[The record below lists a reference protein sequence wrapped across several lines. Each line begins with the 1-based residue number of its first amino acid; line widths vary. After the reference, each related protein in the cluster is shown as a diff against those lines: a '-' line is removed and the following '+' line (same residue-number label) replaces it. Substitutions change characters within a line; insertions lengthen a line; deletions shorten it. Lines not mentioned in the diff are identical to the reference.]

1 MSLHVIVIG
10 AGTGGMCLAHGLRR
24 DGIAVS
30 VYERDRTRQEGAQG
44 FWIGIDADGSRA
56 LHACL
61 PQRLYDTFVA
71 TCALPIRHFN
81 MLTERMTEVMSLDVP
96 PGSDPVSSEKSVNR
110 STLRQVLLTGMEE
123 SVHFGKTFTRY
134 EQDDDGTV
142 TAFFNDGSSVTGD
155 LLVGA
160 DGTSSAVRRQ
170 YLPHAR
176 LDDTGLWGV
185 TGKMPL
191 TEETRAMLTPK
202 VMAGVTVI
210 QGPGGNGM
218 VLHVVDFPWNQD
230 GTAKA
235 RIGPGVAELLSG
247 WDGLRYDSSRDYIMF
262 GFAAAAATLPPDM
275 LMMDGTALL
284 RLVRDR
290 TRRWHPSLRRMLE
303 LSDPR
308 TCFPLNIRT
317 SVLVDPWKPTN
328 VTLIGDSIHTMT
340 PGRGVGANTALRD
353 AALLSRRLAEIGS
366 DRASITE
373 AVGSY
378 EAEMTD
384 YAFHAVERS
393 RKRMNAGDPIYKP
406 VVGRLALAGQRTGM
420 RVINHLP
427 AVKRKMSAAEQ
438 EFRGSTRQIAGG

>member
-1 MSLHVIVIG
+1 MSLNVIVIG
-10 AGTGGMCLAHGLRR
+10 AGAGGMCLAHGLRR
-24 DGIAVS
+24 DGITVS
-30 VYERDRTRQEGAQG
+30 VYERDGGRQEGPQG

-71 TCALPIRHFN
+71 TCALPIRYFN
-81 MLTERMTEVMSLDVP
+81 MLTEQMAEVMSLDVP
-96 PGSDPVSSEKSVNR
+96 PGDDPVSSEKSVNR
-110 STLRQVLLTGMEE
+110 STLRQVLLTGMED
-123 SVHFGKTFTRY
+123 VVYFGKSFTRC
-134 EQDDDGTV
+134 ERGDDGTV
-142 TAFFNDGSSVTGD
+142 TACFADGSSVTGD

-160 DGTSSAVRRQ
+160 DGTSSGVRRQ
-170 YLPHAR
+170 YLPHAQ
-176 LDDTGLWGV
+176 LEDTGLWGV

-191 TEETRAMLTPK
+191 NDETRAMLTPK

-230 GTAKA
+230 GRAKA
-235 RIGPGVAELLSG
+235 RVEPGTADLLAK
-247 WDGLRYDSSRDYIMF
+247 WDGLEYDGSRDYIMF
-262 GFAAAAATLPPDM
+262 GFAAAAATLPRDM
-275 LMMDGTALL
+275 LTMDGAALL
-284 RLVRDR
+284 RLVQER
-290 TRRWHPSLRRMLE
+290 TRKWHPSLRRMLE
-303 LSDPR
+303 MTSPA

-317 SVLVDPWKPTN
+317 SVPVKPWPPGN
-328 VTLIGDSIHTMT
+328 VTLIGDAIHTMT

-353 AALLSRRLAEIGS
+353 AALLARRLAEIGQ
-366 DRASITE
+366 DRARIPE
-373 AVGSY
+373 AVGRY
-378 EAEMTD
+378 EAEMTG

-427 AVKRKMSAAEQ
+427 AVKRKMSATEQ
-438 EFRGSTRQIAGG
+438 EFRGSTRQIAGR